1 MSDQEITIDP
11 EEEVIVRT
19 TSAFDC
25 GGRCPLK
32 VHVKNGVI
40 VRVEGDDA
48 EEAEQLRA
56 CLRCRAL
63 RQYVYHPKRLMHP
76 LKRDGPKGEGKFKRI
91 SWDEALDEIAHKLE
105 EVKEKYGN
113 SSIFLATGGGYL
125 GALHDGTYAM
135 MRLLT
140 QFGGFSTHYGNVSSE
155 GAVYATKTQ
164 YGSPFVGNSREDLL
178 NSKLI
183 ILWGW
188 DPARMISGTD
198 SIYNLVKAKES
209 GIKIVSIDPRY
220 HDTAVIL
227 ANEWI
232 PIYPGTDTAMMVSMA
247 YVIIKENLQDQ
258 AFLDKFTI
266 GFDKFKEYVMGN
278 EDGVPKTPEW
288 AEEICGVKASIIE
301 ELAKE
306 YATTKPAAL
315 MDCQGPARSAMGE
328 QYNRCAMTLC
338 AMTGNV
344 GRHGGSAGGGL
355 MGIPYGHMFFG
366 ARIPPPYKNPVEAG
380 GKSVRGSLDLQ
391 DRFIKRCHTNKIFD
405 AILKGKEGG
414 YPFDVKFAWF
424 VNNNFLNQLGNT
436 NKSAEALKKL
446 DYMVCSELWMTPTAR
461 YADIILPVASIAEK
475 NDITRPWPSGPYY
488 TFNNKAIEPLGE
500 CKSDLRIAEELSNRL
515 DFGEDEFVKYPKVDR
530 ILKTLVKMPADT
542 RKDIRDYKKYKKEGI
557 HRIELEEP
565 YVAFKKQID
574 DLENNPFKTPSGK
587 IEIFSQRVADLNNP
601 NNPPVPKYVSTWEDR
616 NDPLIEKYPLQ
627 LISPHPPNSVHSELQ
642 LIEWLQEVVSHRAW
656 INSIDAERRDIK
668 TGDEIIVF
676 NDRGKILIEAWVTE
690 RIIPGVIC
698 IFEGAWYDPDKDG
711 IDRGGCVNVLT
722 KDDYSEGGDS
732 ALNTCLV
739 QVSNFEDWRG

>member
-1 MSDQEITIDP
+1 MEK
-11 EEEVIVRT
+11 EESISMGEELIIRT
-19 TSAFDC
+19 TSTFDC
-25 GGRCPLK
+25 GGRCPLR
-32 VHVKNGVI
+32 VHVKEGKI
-40 VRVEGDDA
+40 IRVEGDDA
-48 EEAEQLRA
+48 EEPNQLRP
-56 CLRCRAL
+56 CLRCRAF
-63 RQYVYHPKRLMHP
+63 RQYIYHPARLKYP
-76 LKRDGPKGEGKFKRI
+76 LKRDGPKGTGKFKRI
-91 SWDEALDEIAHKLE
+91 SWDEALDEIAEKLKH
-105 EVKEKYGN
+105 VKDSYGN

-125 GALHDGTYAM
+125 GALHDGMFAM

-164 YGSPFVGNSREDLL
+164 YASPFVGNSREDLL
-178 NSKLI
+178 NSKFI

-198 SIYNLVKAKES
+198 TIYNLIKAKES
-209 GIKIVSIDPRY
+209 GIKIISIDPRY

-227 ANEWI
+227 ADQWI

-247 YVIIKENLQDQ
+247 YIMIKENLHDQ
-258 AFLDKFTI
+258 AFIDKYTI
-266 GFDKFKEYVMGN
+266 GFDKFKEYVMGD

-288 AEEICGVKASIIE
+288 AERITGVDASIIE
-301 ELAKE
+301 NLARE

-338 AMTGNV
+338 TMTGNV

-366 ARIPPPYKNPVEAG
+366 ARIPPPYKNPVETG
-380 GKSVRGSLDLQ
+380 EKSVRGSLDLQ
-391 DRFIKRCHTNKIFD
+391 DRFVKRCHTNKIFD

-436 NKSAEALKKL
+436 NKNAEALKKL
-446 DYMVCSELWMTPTAR
+446 DYMVISELWMTPTAR
-461 YADIILPVASIAEK
+461 FADIILPVSSIAER

-500 CKSDLRIAEELSNRL
+500 CKSDLRIAEELADKL
-515 DFGEDEFVKYPKVDR
+515 GMEEFVKYPNVDR

-542 RKDIRDYKKYKKEGI
+542 RKDIKDYKKYKQEGI
-557 HRIELEEP
+557 HRIELKEP

-574 DLENNPFKTPSGK
+574 DPENIPFETPSGK
-587 IEIFSQRVADLNNP
+587 IEIFSQRIADLNNP
-601 NNPPVPKYVSTWEDR
+601 LNPPVPAYVNTWESR

-627 LISPHPPNSVHSELQ
+627 LISPHPPNRVHSELY
-642 LIEWLQEVVSHRAW
+642 LVEWLQEVAPHRAW
-656 INSIDAERRDIK
+656 INPIDAEPRGIK
-668 TGDEIIVF
+668 NGDEIIVF
-676 NDRGKILIEAWVTE
+676 NDRGKILITAWVTE
-690 RIIPGVIC
+690 RIIPGVIS
-698 IFEGAWYDPDKDG
+698 IFEGAWYNPDENG
-711 IDRGGCVNVLT
+711 IDRGGCANVLT
-722 KDDYSEGGDS
+722 KDAYSEGGAS

-739 QVSNFEDWRG
+739 EVKNFKDWEG